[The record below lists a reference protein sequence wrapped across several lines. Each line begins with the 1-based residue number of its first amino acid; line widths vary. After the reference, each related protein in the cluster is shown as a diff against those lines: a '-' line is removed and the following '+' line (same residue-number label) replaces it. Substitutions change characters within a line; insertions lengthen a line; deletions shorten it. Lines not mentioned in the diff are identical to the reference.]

1 MGHNRGYHRV
11 VYQRSTDNN
20 SRSGSSGNDS
30 QKASESDLEL
40 LLFLGYKFTPVWIH
54 FGTDLSRTR
63 SLTNLNILKGCFG
76 FLCLSEETMLIT
88 ELLQR

>member
-11 VYQRSTDNN
+11 VDQRSPDND

-40 LLFLGYKFTPVWIH
+40 LFLGYKINPVWIH
-54 FGTDLSRTR
+54 FGTDLSRT
-63 SLTNLNILKGCFG
+63 
-76 FLCLSEETMLIT
+76 
-88 ELLQR
+88 